1 MQNKNSYTIVGLFFI
16 ACVFAF
22 AVFMW
27 WMSDSDKNV
36 NYKNYYIITTELP
49 SGIRVESVVKYAGVD
64 VGSVKNIEFQ
74 KDSNI
79 RITLK
84 VRDDVPI
91 KADSLAGVEQNI
103 ISGISTI
110 NISRGE
116 RDFDSDERIIELNK
130 SLLEELKNNA
140 QSIGDKIHESLERLD
155 AVASSEN
162 LQHFNNTLKGVD
174 GLVNGLNN
182 EENLKNISEI
192 LANLNA
198 ISSKIKPDELN
209 AILVNLNKTL
219 NNINALSSTA
229 NDVVNGFG
237 KTSKMINEKIKNG
250 EYDVKK
256 MFEPTLDE
264 TNSFL
269 QNFSKTLR
277 EVRNAL
283 NRLEDNPYEFFFKD
297 TNIEDKK

>member
-229 NDVVNGFG
+229 NDVVNGFS